1 MNLGQQRVVK
11 DGNTVRVF
19 QGNFDAHDSEWTE
32 GVIDQV
38 TRDTRCMACGKT
50 AEEADNGVS
59 ILAIGFP
66 DTENIVKFCVE
77 CAASIAANF
86 ARTLPPPW
94 NYRVIGAIMEQHD
107 VFDAL
112 RPVDPYEQHPDK
124 DVSEI
129 VAKMAAY
136 RRAALDSIERD
147 IASALK
153 QGGFI

>member
-19 QGNFDAHDSEWTE
+19 QGNFDAHDAEWTE

-50 AEEADNGVS
+50 AEEADTGVS

-77 CAASIAANF
+77 CAANLAANF
-86 ARTLPPPW
+86 ARTLPAPW
-94 NYRVIGAIMEQHD
+94 NYHVIGAIMEQGN
-107 VFDAL
+107 VLNAL
-112 RPVDPYEQHPDK
+112 RPVAPYEQHPDK
-124 DVSEI
+124 DISKLVAEMVSS
-129 VAKMAAY
+129 
-136 RRAALDSIERD
+136 RRDALAQVEND